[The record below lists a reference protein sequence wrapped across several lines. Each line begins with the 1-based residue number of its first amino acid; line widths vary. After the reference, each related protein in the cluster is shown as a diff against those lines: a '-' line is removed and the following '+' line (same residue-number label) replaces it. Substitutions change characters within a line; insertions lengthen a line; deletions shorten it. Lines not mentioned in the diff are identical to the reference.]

1 MPTFTNRATLTYNGG
16 ATDSNTVVGNI
27 VETLAIAK
35 NAQIETYTEG
45 SVVTYVVSFV
55 NSGTTSFTGLTLTDD
70 LGAYNFNGQTLY
82 PLRYVDGTLLYY
94 VNGVLSAAP
103 TVADTQPLTVTGI
116 SVPTGGNAILIYNAE
131 VLDTAPLGAD
141 GTIVNTATVTGQGI
155 TDPISATE
163 TISTADAPDLSIT
176 KALSPTTV
184 SENGEITYTFVISNY
199 GNTAAVAT
207 DNLSVRDVFDPI
219 LNITSVI
226 LNGVPL
232 EEGTG
237 YTYNG
242 ATGEFTTVEGVITVP
257 AATFTQGTD
266 GAYVTEPGTAT
277 LVVVGT
283 V

>member
-116 SVPTGGNAILIYNAE
+116 SVPAGGNAILIYNAE
-131 VLDTAPLGAD
+131 VGNTAPLGSESS
-141 GTIVNTATVTGQGI
+141 IVNTATVTGQGI
-155 TDPISATE
+155 AEPLSASE
-163 TISTADAPDLSIT
+163 TINTSDAPDLAIT
-176 KALSPTTV
+176 KALSPMSVT
-184 SENGEITYTFVISNY
+184 ENGEITYTFVISNY

-207 DNLSVRDVFDPI
+207 DNLAVRDVFDPI
-219 LNITSVI
+219 LNITSVT

>member
-1 MPTFTNRATLTYNGG
+1 MPTFTNRATLTFNGG

-35 NAQIETYTEG
+35 NAQTETYTEG
-45 SVVTYVVSFV
+45 SVVTYVVSLV

-70 LGAYNFNGQTLY
+70 LGAYNFGGQTLY
-82 PLRYVDGTLLYY
+82 PLNYVDGTLLYY
-94 VNGVLSAAP
+94 VNGVLAATP
-103 TVADTQPLTVTGI
+103 TVTDTQPLTVSGI
-116 SVPTGGNAILIYNAE
+116 SVPAGGNAILIYNAE
-131 VLDTAPLGAD
+131 VGSTAPLGVD
-141 GTIVNTATVTGQGI
+141 GTVINTATLTGQGI
-155 TDPISATE
+155 TEPLTASATV
-163 TISTADAPDLSIT
+163 STADAPDLSIT

-184 SENGEITYTFVISNY
+184 PENGEITYTFVISNY

-207 DNLSVRDVFDPI
+207 DNLAVRDVFDPI
-219 LNITSVI
+219 LNITSVT
-226 LNGVPL
+226 LNGVLL

-237 YTYNG
+237 YTYD
-242 ATGEFTTVEGVITVP
+242 ATTGEFSTVEGVITVP
-257 AATFTQGTD
+257 EATFTQGTD